1 MICTNC
7 GVEITADSEFCEA
20 CGIRL
25 VVDDDC
31 LPEVS
36 EIAKAEPGCNEG
48 EKVEHVREE
57 PEEPVLEEQA
67 KTEPPVDMK
76 EQTAASEASGL
87 PAEMQETIKEEIK
100 DEQSETSPKAPKTLV
115 GAGVGVR
122 FAATVIDLVVLS
134 ILIKYL
140 TAPFQ
145 LVLTMG
151 PGMVLS
157 GGALWI
163 SLLVVFIYYLS
174 MEAWL
179 GGTAGKIL
187 LGLKVVMQDGSKVTF
202 DAAALR
208 TFMRVVDG
216 FLFYLIAAIFVWNS
230 PVKQRFGDRVAR
242 TLVVSRREFS
252 GV

>member
-1 MICTNC
+1 MNC
-7 GVEITADSEFCEA
+7 GVEISPESEFCEA

-25 VVDDDC
+25 GANDDC
-31 LPEVS
+31 LHEVS
-36 EIAKAEPGCNEG
+36 ATSEAETKFEG
-48 EKVEHVREE
+48 VEKFEEAWEE
-57 PEEPVLEEQA
+57 PAEEPICPEQLEP
-67 KTEPPVDMK
+67 EPKVDTA
-76 EQTAASEASGL
+76 EQTAASTISG
-87 PAEMQETIKEEIK
+87 PQAEMQASIAEDFRHEK
-100 DEQSETSPKAPKTLV
+100 SESIQMSPRTLM

-122 FAATVIDLVVLS
+122 FIATVIDVAVLA

-157 GGALWI
+157 GGALWV
-163 SLLVVFIYYLS
+163 SLLAVFVYYLS

-216 FLFYLIAAIFVWNS
+216 FLFYLIAAVFVWNS
-230 PVKQRFGDRVAR
+230 PLKQRFGDRVAH
-242 TLVVSRREFS
+242 TLVVSRRTFN
-252 GV
+252 GI